1 MIQSSRVWSA
11 LAAGASMA
19 MGLGGC
25 SEPGKSERAAA
36 APAESPT
43 ASAPAPASSTGAT
56 AVVPPPAEPAR
67 SAVERTKNGFRWGT
81 AKINTPLPEGY
92 PDPTAPGDIEIKS
105 YPLVRR
111 AEVTGKAGVNSG
123 MDGAFWPLFRHIQRR
138 DIEMTSPV
146 EMDYKGLTSDASG
159 QPDEWT
165 MSFLYRT
172 PELGPLGEDT
182 SSKRHTVRINDLE
195 PMTVASIGFQGPYRV
210 EVVKMN
216 LAKLE
221 AWLAAQPQWERD
233 GEPRALFYNGPEQ
246 WESRKWGEVQVPV
259 KRVTPPSDEPTP

>member
-1 MIQSSRVWSA
+1 MKTRTTIVGTTVIAACMCASCRQPEPAATTAPAASA
-11 LAAGASMA
+11 SPA
-19 MGLGGC
+19 
-25 SEPGKSERAAA
+25 KSEADG
-36 APAESPT
+36 APAASP
-43 ASAPAPASSTGAT
+43 AAQIP
-56 AVVPPPAEPAR
+56 R
-67 SAVERTKNGFRWGT
+67 IERTANGFRWGS
-81 AKINTPLPEGY
+81 AKITTPLPEGY
-92 PDPTAPGDIEIKS
+92 PDPTAPGVIEIKS

-146 EMDYKGLTSDASG
+146 EMDYKGLTGDAAA
-159 QPDEWT
+159 QPDAWT

-182 SSKRHTVRINDLE
+182 SSKRHTVRVNDLA
-195 PMTVASIGFQGPYRV
+195 PMQVASIGFQGPYRL

-216 LAKLE
+216 LARLE

-259 KRVTPPSDEPTP
+259 RPVASPGAPTSGAAGAP